1 MFLRPNDQRLKNI
14 YIDIGNIFISE
25 MLTYSDIIIKMMSEY
40 GYKKI
45 EQDPKDYLFLRSGT
59 KTLIIYIAQKPV
71 TGEEV
76 LKHARILEQMDGEKY
91 IICMKEYTADAYETA
106 QKYKIILNDRKDL
119 VNDIG
124 EFVLKKVDDKEDYN
138 LESLFEDENFEIEE
152 IERETPEI
160 VEDRDAIPIFLEE
173 VPKLNEQI
181 IKPIIS
187 KEDAM
192 INAQRKIHG
201 FNISLILVPYLIFE
215 FSLDIYVENELTPKS
230 KKGIICVNLN
240 TQPEHKEFIFLDKG
254 LETLSSISES
264 HERLKIELNV
274 TEAESK
280 AKKIILMEYSKP
292 KEDTIP
298 KENVIIIEKKRQR
311 PKEDSM
317 KLNELGIYYWPYWV
331 VSGARGT
338 LKMNAVDGSEIENT
352 EQ

>member
-1 MFLRPNDQRLKNI
+1 MNEQRLKNI
-14 YIDIGNIFISE
+14 YIDIGNIFITE
-25 MLTYSDIIIKMMSEY
+25 MLTYLDILLKMMNEY
-40 GYKKI
+40 GYTKI
-45 EQDPKDYLFLRSGT
+45 ERDPKDYLFLSLGS
-59 KTLIIYIAQKPV
+59 KMLIIYVAQKRV

-76 LKHARILEQMDGEKY
+76 LKHARILEQLDGEKY
-91 IICMKEYTADAYETA
+91 IICMKDYTPDAYETA
-106 QKYKIILNDRKDL
+106 KKYNIIINNRKDL
-119 VNDIG
+119 ANDIG
-124 EFVLKKVDDKEDYN
+124 EFILKKIEDKEEYN
-138 LESLFEDENFEIEE
+138 LEELFVDENFEIEE

-160 VEDRDAIPIFLEE
+160 KADTDAIPIFLEE

-187 KEDAM
+187 KEDAL

-201 FNISLILVPYLIFE
+201 FNISLVLVPYLIFE
-215 FSLDIYVENELTPKS
+215 FTLDIYVENELTPKS
-230 KKGIICVNLN
+230 KKGIICINLN

-264 HERLKIELNV
+264 HERLKIELEA
-274 TEAESK
+274 TEAEIK
-280 AKKIILMEYSKP
+280 ARKIILLEYSKP

-338 LKMNAVDGSEIENT
+338 LKMNAVDGSEIEST
-352 EQ
+352 EQE